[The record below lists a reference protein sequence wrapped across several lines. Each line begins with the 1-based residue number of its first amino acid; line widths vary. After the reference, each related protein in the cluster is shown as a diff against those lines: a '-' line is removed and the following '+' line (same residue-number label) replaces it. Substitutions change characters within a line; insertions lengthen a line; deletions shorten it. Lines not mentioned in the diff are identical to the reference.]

1 MGQAMVWSEK
11 CEKSFQELKHRLTT
25 APVLVIADLSRD
37 LKVYCDA
44 SKMGLGCVLMQD
56 KKVVAYASRQLRPLL
71 LYWQVYQ
78 IAKSNKVISEYRS
91 LRDCAIKHQFTN
103 LDTIRTIGLD

>member
-1 MGQAMVWSEK
+1 MI
-11 CEKSFQELKHRLTT
+11 LLN
-25 APVLVIADLSRD
+25 
-37 LKVYCDA
+37 
-44 SKMGLGCVLMQD
+44 LMI
-56 KKVVAYASRQLRPLL
+56 VLL